1 MYYFPWFWLIPWIM
15 GGFHP
20 GSFRVIIKD
29 KKRGYIKYQ
38 ITGGGLF
45 LISDSLD
52 IKEIKTLKTYNNSV
66 HKNA

>member
-1 MYYFPWFWLIPWIM
+1 
-15 GGFHP
+15 
-20 GSFRVIIKD
+20 VIIKD